1 MGRDDFA
8 ETIACFMRVAWAA
21 AAGRINL
28 AGGRQRLS
36 SQSSDDEANSMGGG
50 GGGSDTESVKS
61 FRSSV
66 SSGNPS
72 EVTNKDVVIVAEA
85 LQLLVLCL
93 QLRTQLMGVFYYL
106 PNVNDFIVE
115 VLIGSVNSQ
124 VRSTALEQLLIL
136 SQTPVGEPKLQTPNH
151 FSFECD
157 AQCTSSFVDSD
168 SSRQRKKPQI
178 AASL

>member
-72 EVTNKDVVIVAEA
+72 EVTNKVHG
-85 LQLLVLCL
+85 
-93 QLRTQLMGVFYYL
+93 RG
-106 PNVNDFIVE
+106 
-115 VLIGSVNSQ
+115 G
-124 VRSTALEQLLIL
+124 
-136 SQTPVGEPKLQTPNH
+136 
-151 FSFECD
+151 
-157 AQCTSSFVDSD
+157 
-168 SSRQRKKPQI
+168 
-178 AASL
+178 

>member
-36 SQSSDDEANSMGGG
+36 SQSSDDEGSTHGGA
-50 GGGSDTESVKS
+50 GSDTESVKS

-72 EVTNKDVVIVAEA
+72 EVTNKVREKDFFGYCE
-85 LQLLVLCL
+85 LC
-93 QLRTQLMGVFYYL
+93 V
-106 PNVNDFIVE
+106 
-115 VLIGSVNSQ
+115 
-124 VRSTALEQLLIL
+124 
-136 SQTPVGEPKLQTPNH
+136 
-151 FSFECD
+151 
-157 AQCTSSFVDSD
+157 
-168 SSRQRKKPQI
+168 
-178 AASL
+178 